1 MPDITPEPI
10 QQYASDHTSEPGP
23 LFAELAAV
31 TRERMTS
38 HGMMSGNIVG
48 RLLQTLIHA
57 LGARR
62 VLEIGTFTGYSAM
75 MMAEA
80 LPADGRIITCD
91 VDPEATGIAKEFWAR
106 SPHGRKIDLRLGP
119 ALETLKRLEGPF
131 DFVFIDADKEPYP
144 EYYRRSID
152 LLAPM
157 GVIAVDNVLWGGRIM
172 NPEAESGLAIA
183 RFNDIVQ
190 NDPRVVNVLL
200 PVRDGV
206 MLIWRK

>member
-1 MPDITPEPI
+1 M
-10 QQYASDHTSEPGP
+10 
-23 LFAELAAV
+23 
-31 TRERMTS
+31 
-38 HGMMSGNIVG
+38 
-48 RLLQTLIHA
+48 
-57 LGARR
+57 
-62 VLEIGTFTGYSAM
+62 
-75 MMAEA
+75 
-80 LPADGRIITCD
+80 
-91 VDPEATGIAKEFWAR
+91 
-106 SPHGRKIDLRLGP
+106 RLGP